1 MWLTTSESRGSQP
14 HNFPSFSLS
23 QTTDDISVALRV
35 WGVNAFV
42 LEGLMFDIYLAIVAT
57 VKLIGGSKFRLQFL
71 TRILL

>member
-1 MWLTTSESRGSQP
+1 MWLTTSGFRGSQL

-42 LEGLMFDIYLAIVAT
+42 LEGLMFDVCT
-57 VKLIGGSKFRLQFL
+57 WP
-71 TRILL
+71 